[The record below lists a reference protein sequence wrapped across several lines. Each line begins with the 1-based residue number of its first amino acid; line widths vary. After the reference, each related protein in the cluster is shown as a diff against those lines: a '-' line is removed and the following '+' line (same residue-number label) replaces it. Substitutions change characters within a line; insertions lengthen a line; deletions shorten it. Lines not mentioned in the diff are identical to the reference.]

1 MKATVRAAERPSA
14 ERRHPLIMGTTL
26 VTVAIVGCA
35 MKATAGMR
43 GQTVHNL
50 FEDEPRALAA
60 LSSSPITAAS

>member
-43 GQTVHNL
+43 GQTVRDL
-50 FEDEPRALAA
+50 VRGRA
-60 LSSSPITAAS
+60 